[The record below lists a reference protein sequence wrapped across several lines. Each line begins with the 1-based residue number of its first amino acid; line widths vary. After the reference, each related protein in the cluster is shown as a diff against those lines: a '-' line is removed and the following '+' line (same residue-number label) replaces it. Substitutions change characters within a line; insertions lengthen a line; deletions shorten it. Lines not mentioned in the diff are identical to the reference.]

1 MNCPNCGKPVIES
14 DAFCRNC
21 GTQLPKEQPV
31 SASGFIGNEIPE
43 PVTNSAPKREETW
56 QEKYLTADGR
66 LNRKPYILR
75 SLFLGLISFVVSFVI
90 VLLAGTASTEGV
102 RIVLQLLFAVPGV
115 MLVIRRLHDL
125 GHSGWWCLLGLIPLV
140 NLILGIYLLFFKGET
155 GPNRFGPDLRYSS
168 VYAVDTSEKE

>member
-1 MNCPNCGKPVIES
+1 MNCPHCGKPVIAS
-14 DAFCRNC
+14 DVFCRNC
-21 GTQLPKEQPV
+21 GAKLSQEQLI
-31 SASGFIGNEIPE
+31 SSNGLAGNEIP
-43 PVTNSAPKREETW
+43 NSIPRRKETW

-75 SLFLGLISFVVSFVI
+75 SLFLGVISFVVSFVI
-90 VLLAGTASTEGV
+90 VLLAGTASTDGV

-155 GPNRFGPDLRYSS
+155 GPNRFGPDPLQ
-168 VYAVDTSEKE
+168 

>member
-1 MNCPNCGKPVIES
+1 MNCPHCGKPVIES
-14 DAFCRNC
+14 DVFCRNC
-21 GTQLPKEQPV
+21 GAKLSQEQLV
-31 SASGFIGNEIPE
+31 SSNRLAGNEIPD
-43 PVTNSAPKREETW
+43 SIPKRKETW

-75 SLFLGLISFVVSFVI
+75 SLFLGVISFVVSFVI
-90 VLLAGTASTEGV
+90 VLLAGTASTDGV

-140 NLILGIYLLFFKGET
+140 NLILGIYLLFFKGNT
-155 GPNRFGPDLRYSS
+155 GPNRFGPDPLQ
-168 VYAVDTSEKE
+168 

>member
-1 MNCPNCGKPVIES
+1 MNCPRCGKPVIES
-14 DAFCRNC
+14 DVFCRNC
-21 GTQLPKEQPV
+21 GAKLSQEQLV
-31 SASGFIGNEIPE
+31 SSNGLAGNEIPD
-43 PVTNSAPKREETW
+43 SIPKRKETW

-75 SLFLGLISFVVSFVI
+75 SLFLGVISFVVSFVI

-140 NLILGIYLLFFKGET
+140 NLILGIYLLFFKGNT
-155 GPNRFGPDLRYSS
+155 GPNRFGPDPLQ
-168 VYAVDTSEKE
+168 

>member
-1 MNCPNCGKPVIES
+1 MNCSTCGKPIHEG

-21 GTQLPKEQPV
+21 GAPLPKDQTV
-31 SASGFIGNEIPE
+31 VATNFVRNEIPE
-43 PVTNSAPKREETW
+43 AVANSIPKREETW

-75 SLFLGLISFVVSFVI
+75 SLFLGVISFVVSFVI
-90 VLLAGTASTEGV
+90 VLLAGTASAEGV
-102 RIVLQLLFAVPGV
+102 GIVLQLLFAVPGV

-140 NLILGIYLLFFKGET
+140 NLILGIYLLFFKGDT
-155 GPNRFGPDLRYSS
+155 GPNRFGPDPLQ
-168 VYAVDTSEKE
+168 

>member
-14 DAFCRNC
+14 DVFCRNC
-21 GTQLPKEQPV
+21 GAKLSQEQLV
-31 SASGFIGNEIPE
+31 SSNGLVGNEIPD
-43 PVTNSAPKREETW
+43 SLPKRKETW

-75 SLFLGLISFVVSFVI
+75 SLFLGVISFVVSFVI

-140 NLILGIYLLFFKGET
+140 NLILGIYLLFFKGNT
-155 GPNRFGPDLRYSS
+155 GPNRFGSDPLQ
-168 VYAVDTSEKE
+168 